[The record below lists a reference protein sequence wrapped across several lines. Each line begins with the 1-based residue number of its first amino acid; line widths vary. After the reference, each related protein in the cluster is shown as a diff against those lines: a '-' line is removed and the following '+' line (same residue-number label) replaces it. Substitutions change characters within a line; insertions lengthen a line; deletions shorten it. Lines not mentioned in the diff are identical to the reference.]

1 MAYLTAAK
9 GLVVYRNELS
19 SPEGALV
26 QADNVNID
34 EPDVITPRRGFSDYA
49 NPLPSEDQRVDQ
61 ILSYKGII
69 LRHFNN
75 LLQYENS
82 SGEFVNFNTAVSQLD
97 DSIRIKS
104 QESNGN
110 LYFTSSDGIKKI
122 SLKNASDIN
131 VDSIT
136 PAGVP
141 AAIDVSAQAQIID
154 GGFLPAES
162 KVAYKVLFGYKDA
175 NNNLLLGSPS
185 PRFTVT
191 NRSKNISLP
200 ERTRV
205 SLNYNEI
212 QDEDYFIY
220 STKLETSG
228 TDYMFWFN
236 KTKEKPQQTTVSV
249 DVDVS
254 LEDGTGK
261 YKTLLDLPGSTVA
274 NTHSVYVNP
283 VNDHIYYCTS
293 EGLYISIDNGLTFEV
308 KLPSTRV
315 YKVLYVN
322 DALYA
327 VTESGLYIFYDTTYN
342 SFVQKTQA
350 DGLPSDNVR
359 DITFSNNTFYFLSD
373 TNVISKSLDFASSFT
388 TVIGLGSNTVYQIHS
403 ETDSLYIATS
413 SGLYISTNQGTS
425 FVIRTSA
432 NGLGGDEV
440 TSVNSNGSVIYTGHF
455 GRFSVSTNSGTSFT
469 SVILSGAGNVVDIKY
484 KGQVVYA
491 ATESSGILVSKN
503 NGTTFPV
510 TITAASSNLFANRVV
525 GIHIHKDRLYAA
537 SSPLGSLNKGLSVSR
552 GVVDGD
558 YILYETKSLSK
569 FFIWFKRT
577 SSGVVPDVVEKIGR
591 IVVEVDLTTIELNV
605 PSEPTDTP
613 NPDQIAVSKLATAMS
628 AFTNDIASVSVTG
641 NQAVLT
647 DKMDG
652 EVPDATSNG
661 TDDIVIAVSKGAVPL
676 PDTYRLTIPEAF
688 NKVQVRVDIKD
699 VVSNEQAALFLAEEV
714 SANIPDAE
722 ATVNGNTV
730 TITNR
735 NPGNVADCVTNIV
748 DPNTAI
754 VTNVVQQGLV
764 TPGESCDTTV
774 KFVVPFNITP
784 NYFYQVYRSE
794 IVTATDFLP
803 LENIEPS
810 DEFNLVIEKQVSTDG
825 ITVPTEIEIVD
836 DTPDDF
842 RASNTPLYNNALTG
856 AGILQTNDQPPISKD
871 LALFKNSVFYAN
883 TSGVNFLDLTLLPGV
898 DLLNGTSLYI
908 GDSTNVSKF
917 NFIGSARTYNIKVDS
932 KALTEEFQ
940 HIKIYTA
947 DNEYKFILWAAL
959 SADSVEPVEY
969 REQGFEPIRVDL
981 SFATS
986 ASEVKTAYQ
995 EIIEALGE
1003 YFIVD
1008 ETYNSSPD
1016 TIVFQ
1021 NIENGSSNAPSLVGN
1036 DPLSQWVLSSVDGS
1050 GEDYSQN
1057 NVLVSNSFS
1066 PSLALDKTAR
1076 SLVRVINNDISC
1088 PVSAQY
1094 LSSPDTVPGK
1104 IKLKSKVL
1112 LDREFYLGLSTSDPT
1127 VVAVFNTAI
1136 PSITSPSSSS
1146 YDSISGN
1153 TVLNIAG
1160 HSFFVA
1166 DKVIIKSFSQTYIKT
1181 IVATTANSISISG
1194 NITPTSS
1201 TDTVLYLTSTASSN
1215 DENPSR
1221 IYFSKL
1227 SQPEA
1232 VPIVN
1237 YLDIGSRDQSI
1248 KRIVALR
1255 DSLLVLK
1262 EDGIFV
1268 VSGSGAFNFSVRLLS
1283 STSIIT
1289 CPDSAQ
1295 VLNNNLYFLSTQG
1308 IISVNE
1314 NSDAIV
1320 SRQIE
1325 NLIKDVTRN
1334 GFNYE
1339 KIGFGVGY
1347 DNDRA
1352 YLLWLP
1358 TEASDEV
1365 ATQCYRYNIF
1375 ERNWTRWTVPA
1386 TCGAIN
1392 RLDDTLY
1399 IGDGKRPYVQ
1409 KERKNGDR
1417 TDHSDRN
1424 FTLSLASGNHLGTS
1438 LIMENVV
1445 ELDVG
1450 DTIVQTQYVT
1460 IAYYNRLLRKLTSDY
1475 GLSFD
1480 YNSLEAV
1487 HGDNITQKI
1496 QELVNALN
1504 SDGVSI
1510 ASPVVNSDEELK
1522 EYINSTIITA
1532 LNDLNGPNVYKDY
1545 KEIID
1550 VIDYEA
1556 VIAVINRFNNTVEVN
1571 YDIPFLEGSLEI
1583 YKHIKCVV
1591 EWQPQHFGDPSQLKQ
1606 ISESSVMF
1614 DQNNFYTAKLSFA
1627 TDLSQNFVDI
1637 PMPGRGVGYWGYG
1650 IWGTPDF
1657 YWGGEGNDSP
1667 FRTIVPREKQRCR
1680 YLSLKME
1687 HTEAR
1692 SSFRVVGVSAPVRPL
1707 STRAYRK

>member
-104 QESNGN
+104 QEANGN

-254 LEDGTGK
+254 LEDGTGN
-261 YKTLLDLPGSTVA
+261 YKRLITTNPS
-274 NTHSVYVNP
+274 SVRSVTVNP
-283 VNDHIYYCTS
+283 NNGHIYYATS
-293 EGLYISIDNGLTFEV
+293 NGLMISTDKGQTFV
-308 KLPSTRV
+308 TKLAAQNV
-315 YKVLYVN
+315 YKAIYNN
-322 DALYA
+322 DRLIVASQ
-327 VTESGLYIFYDTTYN
+327 SGLYILFDEDYD
-342 SFVQKTQA
+342 SFVQKTSA
-350 DGLPSDNVR
+350 DGLLNTHVT
-359 DITFSNNTFYFLSD
+359 DITIAAG
-373 TNVISKSLDFASSFT
+373 V
-388 TVIGLGSNTVYQIHS
+388 
-403 ETDSLYIATS
+403 LYIATAT
-413 SGLYISTNQGTS
+413 GLCKSIDYGTS
-425 FVIRTSA
+425 FIPIPATPLTFCRKLYVNSTGSNIYVATAIGLSVSTNAGVSFANRTIA
-432 NGLGGDEV
+432 NGLGND
-440 TSVNSNGSVIYTGHF
+440 SVQGVNGNGST
-455 GRFSVSTNSGTSFT
+455 
-469 SVILSGAGNVVDIKY
+469 
-484 KGQVVYA
+484 VYA
-491 ATESSGILVSKN
+491 ATEGGLSISTNNGTSFTNYTTANGLSSNQTWDVQYLNSVLYVGTSNGLSISKN
-503 NGTTFPV
+503 NGLAYVATK
-510 TITAASSNLFANRVV
+510 TAASSNLSSNVV
-525 GIHIHKDRLYAA
+525 ISSHISNGRLYVA
-537 SSPLGSLNKGLSVSR
+537 SADTASNISGGLSVSK
-552 GVVDGD
+552 GIVDGD

-591 IVVEVDLTTIELNV
+591 IVVEIDLTTIDLNV

-730 TITNR
+730 TITNI

-794 IVTATDFLP
+794 ISKD
-803 LENIEPS
+803 IEPS
-810 DEFNLVIEKQVSTDG
+810 DEFNLVIEKPVSADG
-825 ITVPTEIEIVD
+825 VTVPTEIEVVD

-842 RASNTPLYNNALTG
+842 RASNTALYNNALTG
-856 AGILQTNDQPPISKD
+856 AGILQSNDQPPISKD
-871 LALFKNSVFYAN
+871 IALFKNSVFYAN

-981 SFATS
+981 SSATS

-995 EIIEALGE
+995 EIIETLGE

-1021 NIENGSSNAPSLVGN
+1021 DIENGSSNAPSLVGN
-1036 DPLSQWVLSSVDGS
+1036 DPLSQWALSSVDGS

-1094 LSSPDTVPGK
+1094 LSTPDTVPGK

-1112 LDREFYLGLSTSDPT
+1112 LDREFYLGLSTSDPA
-1127 VVAVFNTAI
+1127 VVAIFNIAI
-1136 PSITSPSSSS
+1136 PATSSPSSSS
-1146 YDSISGN
+1146 YDSVSGS
-1153 TVLNIAG
+1153 TVLNIVG
-1160 HSFFVA
+1160 HSFFVG
-1166 DKVIIKSFSQTYIKT
+1166 DRIIIKSFSQTYIKT
-1181 IVATTANSISISG
+1181 VVATTTNSISVSG
-1194 NITPTSS
+1194 DITPTSS
-1201 TDTVLYLTSTASSN
+1201 TDTILYLTSAASSN

-1227 SQPEA
+1227 AQPEA

-1262 EDGIFV
+1262 QDGIFV